1 MNRFLISTKRQIA
14 KHGIDVDF
22 ISVQEGTYDVDTSIV
37 VNTETTTTIK
47 AYPVTVVANQYNF
60 PNLIGREVIKFL
72 IAGDALTTKPAPMDK
87 LVYKS
92 NTYTIEQQQDY
103 TALGEVCMQH
113 LIAVKT

>member
-1 MNRFLISTKRQIA
+1 MNKFLYNTKKHIA
-14 KHGIDVDF
+14 RHGVDVDF
-22 ISVQEGTYDVDTSIV
+22 ISVQEGVYDVETSTV
-37 VNTETTTTIK
+37 TNTETTTTIK
-47 AYPVTVVANQYNF
+47 AYPVAVVATQYNF

-72 IAGDALTTKPAPMDK
+72 IAGDALLTKPAPMDK

-113 LIAVKT
+113 LIAVKA